1 MSTKNVKA
9 NARMCVVIS
18 PALFGGFAM
27 RAMEPIE
34 SERPK
39 TKSARV
45 SIRGRG
51 RTPALGRYI
60 DRPQEIVANWPFGA
74 TFIVSSLQIAR
85 RPYGLNG
92 RRGAGSPP

>member
-1 MSTKNVKA
+1 
-9 NARMCVVIS
+9 
-18 PALFGGFAM
+18 M

-51 RTPALGRYI
+51 RTPALDCCI
-60 DRPQEIVANWPFGA
+60 DRLKNGSLFGLSEA
-74 TFIVSSLQIAR
+74 QLS
-85 RPYGLNG
+85 
-92 RRGAGSPP
+92 